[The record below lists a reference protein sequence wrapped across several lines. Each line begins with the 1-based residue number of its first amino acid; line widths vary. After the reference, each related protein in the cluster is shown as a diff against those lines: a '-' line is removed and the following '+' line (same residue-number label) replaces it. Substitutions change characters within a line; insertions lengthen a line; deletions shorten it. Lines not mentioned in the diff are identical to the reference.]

1 MEFYRYLFLS
11 KIDFYVIFYQMIIQS
26 HHRLEYKD
34 VQKSNL
40 FYFSISV
47 AHGTRVQPNRLPTG
61 ATSKC
66 IFTLILKFGILFLEF
81 ISKLQNDKMT

>member
-1 MEFYRYLFLS
+1 MNN
-11 KIDFYVIFYQMIIQS
+11 
-26 HHRLEYKD
+26 LEYQD

-66 IFTLILKFGILFLEF
+66 IFTLILKLGMANPLYSCFRVYIK
-81 ISKLQNDKMT
+81 IAK